1 MAVTG
6 AQGYTAFL
14 QANLQHKS
22 KEEVEEVCNAIIKL
36 IRRASK
42 QAEQMKQAKDKVAL
56 PSCLTICRRKCPT
69 AA

>member
-6 AQGYTAFL
+6 AQGTAFL
-14 QANLQHKS
+14 QANLQHRS
-22 KEEVEEVCNAIIKL
+22 EEEVEDVCNAIIKL

-42 QAEQMKQAKDKVAL
+42 QAEQLKQATDKVAL
-56 PSCLTICRRKCPT
+56 PSCLIMRHRERTH